1 MWIQGACLGE
11 RRDVDDDDDDDGNDE
26 FDVYILND
34 FTLIQHFCY
43 HSGYSHVMF
52 WSWWLNWTQS
62 ISLHGGDYKGR
73 TDLWDYYYFS

>member
-1 MWIQGACLGE
+1 MDTGACLRE
-11 RRDVDDDDDDDGNDE
+11 RRDVDDDDDNDE

-52 WSWWLNWTQS
+52 
-62 ISLHGGDYKGR
+62 
-73 TDLWDYYYFS
+73 

>member
-1 MWIQGACLGE
+1 MDTVACLGE
-11 RRDVDDDDDDDGNDE
+11 RRDVDDDDDNDDDNDE

-52 WSWWLNWTQS
+52 
-62 ISLHGGDYKGR
+62 
-73 TDLWDYYYFS
+73 